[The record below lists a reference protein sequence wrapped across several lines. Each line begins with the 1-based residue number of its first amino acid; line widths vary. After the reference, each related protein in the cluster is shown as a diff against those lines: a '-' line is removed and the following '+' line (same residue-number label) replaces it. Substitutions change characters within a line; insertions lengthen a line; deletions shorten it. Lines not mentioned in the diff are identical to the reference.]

1 MKTYTTKTS
10 SKEEAFEILKKVM
23 DNGCKCAT
31 IRHEIYVLPDR
42 EEELYFVEI
51 QAKDIE
57 EAESF
62 SGLKRRGKM
71 K

>member
-1 MKTYTTKTS
+1 MKAYTTKTS
-10 SKEEAFEILKKVM
+10 SKEEAFKILEKVM
-23 DNGCKCAT
+23 GNGCKCAA
-31 IRHEIYVLPDR
+31 IRHEIYVLPDH

-51 QAKDIE
+51 QAKNIE

-62 SGLKRRGKM
+62 SGLKRRGKI